1 MVNAFNGNAFKMTQ
15 NKIIRSKPVGVAEE
29 EVVLTSR
36 LLLDIGGHE

>member
-29 EVVLTSR
+29 GVLI
-36 LLLDIGGHE
+36 LDVGGHE